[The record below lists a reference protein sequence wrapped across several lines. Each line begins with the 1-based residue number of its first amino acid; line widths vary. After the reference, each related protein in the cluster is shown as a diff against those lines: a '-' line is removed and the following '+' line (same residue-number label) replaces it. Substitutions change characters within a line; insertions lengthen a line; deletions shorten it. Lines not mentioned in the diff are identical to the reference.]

1 MIEPPDR
8 LKNSAWERLARRLVA
23 GLDVQPGEL
32 IQVRGDPGSYA
43 FLQEVNLAIEL
54 AGATPL
60 PELLPGDYSRRLLT
74 GASTEYLAEWD
85 RRRAPLLEQVDRVLT
100 FQRPP
105 LDLSA
110 VPREARQAWETA
122 TDRLIPARRRT
133 RAAHPGGR
141 AAVRG
146 LGRTP
151 GPVPERTGGPHD
163 AGFDGQRG

>member
-1 MIEPPDR
+1 M
-8 LKNSAWERLARRLVA
+8 
-23 GLDVQPGEL
+23 
-32 IQVRGDPGSYA
+32 RGDPGSYA
-43 FLQEVNLAIEL
+43 FLQEVVLAIEL

-85 RRRAPLLEQVDRVLT
+85 RRRAPLLEQVDRALT

-122 TDRLIPARRRT
+122 TDRLIRLEEERCCRSWWPRRRPRVGRNT
-133 RAAHPGGR
+133 WTCPRANWRPA
-141 AAVRG
+141 
-146 LGRTP
+146 
-151 GPVPERTGGPHD
+151 
-163 AGFDGQRG
+163 